1 MLMSKEK
8 TDPEMLELST
18 QALVSLLQV
27 QPILADQVPSLGH
40 IPRLCRQMAMQ
51 NNQPSVYKTAILIL
65 HQLATSE
72 ICISSI
78 CQTECISP
86 LKHAM
91 QSRRDMIAVA
101 CETLNRLFSTN
112 EDRLIKQALEAEMV
126 PYLLNILEGRLDAI
140 DNPATT
146 KAQIVKA
153 LKAMTRSLLLGE
165 KVNAILEKS
174 SVWAEYKD
182 QRHDLFISN
191 TTNSG
196 YLTAATPVSAGY
208 LTAGPSTTL
217 TTSPPPVDKED
228 SLINRN
234 DSI

>member
-1 MLMSKEK
+1 
-8 TDPEMLELST
+8 
-18 QALVSLLQV
+18 
-27 QPILADQVPSLGH
+27 
-40 IPRLCRQMAMQ
+40 
-51 NNQPSVYKTAILIL
+51 
-65 HQLATSE
+65 
-72 ICISSI
+72 
-78 CQTECISP
+78 
-86 LKHAM
+86 M
-91 QSRRDMIAVA
+91 QSRKDMIAIA

-112 EDRLIKQALEAEMV
+112 EDRLIKQALDAEMV
-126 PYLLNILEGRLDAI
+126 PYLLNILEGRLDI
-140 DNPATT
+140 VENPATT

-153 LKAMTRSLLLGE
+153 LKAMTKSLLLGE

-191 TTNSG
+191 NTSSG
-196 YLTAATPVSAGY
+196 YLTAGTPVSAGY

-217 TTSPPPVDKED
+217 TTGPPPVDKED

>member
-1 MLMSKEK
+1 
-8 TDPEMLELST
+8 
-18 QALVSLLQV
+18 
-27 QPILADQVPSLGH
+27 
-40 IPRLCRQMAMQ
+40 
-51 NNQPSVYKTAILIL
+51 
-65 HQLATSE
+65 
-72 ICISSI
+72 
-78 CQTECISP
+78 
-86 LKHAM
+86 
-91 QSRRDMIAVA
+91 
-101 CETLNRLFSTN
+101 
-112 EDRLIKQALEAEMV
+112 MV
-126 PYLLNILEGRLDAI
+126 PYLLNILEGRLDVI
-140 DNPATT
+140 ENPATT

-196 YLTAATPVSAGY
+196 YLTGEMLHFYIYIKYLNKYLIYIINVAGTPVSAGY

-217 TTSPPPVDKED
+217 TTGPPPVDKED
-228 SLINRN
+228 SLISRN